1 MLIMCMDEYHLY
13 LACTRSFYPLSVF
26 AFRKTTAVT
35 ILLAKFNIHL
45 FLWQAIFCIFFKLN
59 SDNKNSL
66 RNPPPPC
73 EDYPP
78 PLSEVYSLLFVAFHL
93 LARLNN
99 HLPDFT
105 QYISFLCSLFP
116 LQFSCNPKKEKNF
129 FPFRSE

>member
-93 LARLNN
+93 LTRLNN
-99 HLPDFT
+99 HLPDFA
-105 QYISFLCSLFP
+105 QYIGFLFSLF
-116 LQFSCNPKKEKNF
+116 LLFSYNPKKKKKKKF
-129 FPFRSE
+129 LPRSE